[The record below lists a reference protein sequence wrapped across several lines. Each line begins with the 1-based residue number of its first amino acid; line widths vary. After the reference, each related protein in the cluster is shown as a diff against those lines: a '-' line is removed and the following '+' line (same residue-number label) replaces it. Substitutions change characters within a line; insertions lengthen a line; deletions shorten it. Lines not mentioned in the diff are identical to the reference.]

1 MELFEKEA
9 VFQCKSIKGSSHVN
23 REYSHDSSSIGHI
36 CREACMEVVDPV
48 GWGSATGLGRGGEGW
63 GKDSMG

>member
-1 MELFEKEA
+1 MQGGME
-9 VFQCKSIKGSSHVN
+9 VV
-23 REYSHDSSSIGHI
+23 
-36 CREACMEVVDPV
+36 VVDPV